1 MAFILRDDIAP
12 ELYPISWLVGTW
24 HGYGMLGYQGIPER
38 TIVNEVTFDHDG
50 GPYLRST
57 STLWLT
63 DPELS
68 GPVDHETTGA
78 GGHRALVKDVQ
89 WSTETSYWRPVAS
102 ARTESATRV
111 ELEVVCSD
119 PAGFL
124 SLYLGTAEGPRISLA
139 TDAVV
144 AAPSAAQFSGAARMY
159 GLVHS
164 ELMWVQEIAAFG
176 HPLAS
181 YASARLSRA
190 A

>member
-78 GGHRALVKDVQ
+78 GGHLAPVSYTHLRAHETRHDLVC
-89 WSTETSYWRPVAS
+89 RLL
-102 ARTESATRV
+102 
-111 ELEVVCSD
+111 LEKKKK
-119 PAGFL
+119 
-124 SLYLGTAEGPRISLA
+124 RN
-139 TDAVV
+139 
-144 AAPSAAQFSGAARMY
+144 
-159 GLVHS
+159 
-164 ELMWVQEIAAFG
+164 
-176 HPLAS
+176 
-181 YASARLSRA
+181 
-190 A
+190 